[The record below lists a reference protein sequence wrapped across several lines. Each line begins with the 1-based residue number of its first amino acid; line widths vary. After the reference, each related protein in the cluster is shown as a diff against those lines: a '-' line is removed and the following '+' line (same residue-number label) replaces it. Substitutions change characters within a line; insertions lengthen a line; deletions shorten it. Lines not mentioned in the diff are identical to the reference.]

1 MEKKKVYEVRSNFYD
16 EVVEAW
22 AIDCWF
28 DDDENSEG
36 ETVAYV
42 SNDGSI
48 TWRNPLYEGDNAVMS
63 EIVALMSET
72 IRPALVEQLE
82 MLDQNLTELKKCIKQ

>member
-1 MEKKKVYEVRSNFYD
+1 MKEYQKKQVHEVRSNFYD
-16 EVVEAW
+16 DMLKAW

-42 SNDGSI
+42 DDNGNVE
-48 TWRNPLYEGDNAVMS
+48 WKNPLYQGDPMV
-63 EIVALMSET
+63 EEQIGV
-72 IRPALVEQLE
+72 LVEE
-82 MLDQNLTELKKCIKQ
+82 IKDKQ